1 MHEKCGYF
9 MDNSIIF
16 KKINK
21 SKNIKERK
29 NPGGRLGSTSYYQ
42 QSLSSPIWV
51 ELGRLDGLC

>member
-1 MHEKCGYF
+1 